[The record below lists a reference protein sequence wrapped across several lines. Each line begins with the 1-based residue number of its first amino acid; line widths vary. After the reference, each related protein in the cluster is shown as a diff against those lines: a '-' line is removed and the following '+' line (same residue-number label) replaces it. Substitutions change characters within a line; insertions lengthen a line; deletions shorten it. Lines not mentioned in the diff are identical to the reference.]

1 MGVAVSVA
9 GKVGVGERDGVGVSV
24 GVEVSAVEKVSGSFG
39 TRKKVRPAATAI
51 TARSEPMAAGRLS
64 VNCGMLAA
72 RTDFSVFLT
81 ALGAAGCAPN
91 SVPHTKQRTAFSL
104 KRVPQV
110 GQTLV
115 LLGDDSEVI
124 RAGIIPSNK
133 TTIFRRLSYE

>member
-64 VNCGMLAA
+64 VSCGMLAA

-81 ALGAAGCAPN
+81 ALGAGCAPN